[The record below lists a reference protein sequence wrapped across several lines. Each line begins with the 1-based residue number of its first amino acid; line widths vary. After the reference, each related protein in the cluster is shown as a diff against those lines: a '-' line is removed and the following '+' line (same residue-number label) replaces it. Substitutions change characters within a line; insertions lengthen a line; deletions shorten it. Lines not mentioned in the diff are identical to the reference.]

1 MNRKESIELSAKDT
15 LKYNNRRVE
24 HLCDKL
30 DKYKSDIK
38 KDERVKKQL
47 CRYCFYMESD
57 KIVMNAFTPQVCKE
71 CGEQSFSANSDI
83 DKYCSACAK
92 KYNVCKHCGS
102 YID

>member
-1 MNRKESIELSAKDT
+1 MNRKEFIELSAKDT

-24 HLCDKL
+24 HLCDKK
-30 DKYKSDIK
+30 DK
-38 KDERVKKQL
+38 RVKKQL
-47 CRYCFYMESD
+47 CRYCFYMEAD